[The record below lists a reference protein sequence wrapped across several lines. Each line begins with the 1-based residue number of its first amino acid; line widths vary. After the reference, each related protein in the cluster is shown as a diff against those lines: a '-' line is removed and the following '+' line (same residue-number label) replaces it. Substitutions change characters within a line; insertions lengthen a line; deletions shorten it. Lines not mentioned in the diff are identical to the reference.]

1 MAHYTK
7 PDGRLLRD
15 RLCKSCAGG
24 QHAGEA
30 CASCRRNTVRLRSG
44 DVLIFHGRDAFH
56 GLSAVVPEE
65 PPSPPPPPH
74 APQLPP
80 WARSELSHGGRISVQ
95 WRLSNARMFQEK
107 ESRDQAEWNTPA
119 FSTGGGGTGGGG
131 MGGGGMGGGGTGGG
145 GMGGGGVGGAQQL
158 DGNEVA
164 AAAIEEQLMQQA
176 MAASMA
182 SLQQGHSRRPQ
193 AGAPVPMTASC
204 EEEQLQQAIA
214 ASLAPPPA
222 SSSLLDN
229 GRFARA
235 PSPVAPPPVA
245 RPLRG
250 SGMSKDAPVEL
261 SSDEEDDEKR
271 STARAAAAPIGAPVA
286 AAASAVAAAPSA
298 AAASAVAAAPSAAP
312 VESAGYAIGKRSRSD
327 GSADEAASSVAS
339 PKARMESE
347 QDRVRKAR
355 LARFA

>member
-1 MAHYTK
+1 MDRYTK

-15 RLCKSCAGG
+15 RLCASCAGG
-24 QHAGEA
+24 RHAGVA

-56 GLSAVVPEE
+56 GLSAVVPESL
-65 PPSPPPPPH
+65 PPPPPPPPH

-95 WRLSNARMFQEK
+95 WRLSNAGIFHEK

-131 MGGGGMGGGGTGGG
+131 TGGGGMGGGGMGGGGMGGG
-145 GMGGGGVGGAQQL
+145 GMGGGGGGGAQQL
-158 DGNEVA
+158 DGSEVA

-182 SLQQGHSRRPQ
+182 SLQQGHSRQPQ
-193 AGAPVPMTASC
+193 AGAAVPMTASC
-204 EEEQLQQAIA
+204 EEAQLQQAIA

-222 SSSLLDN
+222 SSSLLDH

-235 PSPVAPPPVA
+235 PPPVAPPPVT

-250 SGMSKDAPVEL
+250 SGMSRDAPVEL
-261 SSDEEDDEKR
+261 SSDEEEDGKR
-271 STARAAAAPIGAPVA
+271 SPARAAAVPIGAPVA
-286 AAASAVAAAPSA
+286 AAASAP
-298 AAASAVAAAPSAAP
+298 AAAPSAAP
-312 VESAGYAIGKRSRSD
+312 VESAGDAVGKRSRSD
-327 GSADEAASSVAS
+327 GGADEAASSVAS
-339 PKARMESE
+339 PKARVESE
-347 QDRVRKAR
+347 QDQVRKAW

>member
-65 PPSPPPPPH
+65 PRPPAPPPH

-80 WARSELSHGGRISVQ
+80 WARSELSRGGRISVQ

-119 FSTGGGGTGGGG
+119 FSTGGGG
-131 MGGGGMGGGGTGGG
+131 MGGGGTGGG
-145 GMGGGGVGGAQQL
+145 GMGGGGMGGGGAQQL

-250 SGMSKDAPVEL
+250 SGMSRDAPVEL

-286 AAASAVAAAPSA
+286 AAASAP
-298 AAASAVAAAPSAAP
+298 AAAPSAAP
-312 VESAGYAIGKRSRSD
+312 VESAGDAIGKRSRSD
-327 GSADEAASSVAS
+327 GGADEAASSVAS
-339 PKARMESE
+339 PKARVESE

>member
-1 MAHYTK
+1 MRGQRRPLGAGGTLAAAAAVALALALALALAPALALAIKLQAVDCPPEQYMDHYTK

-15 RLCKSCAGG
+15 RLCASCAGG
-24 QHAGEA
+24 RHAGEA
-30 CASCRRNTVRLRSG
+30 CASCRRNTVRLLSG

-65 PPSPPPPPH
+65 PPSPPPH

-80 WARSELSHGGRISVQ
+80 WARSELSNGGRISVQ

-119 FSTGGGGTGGGG
+119 FSTGGGGT
-131 MGGGGMGGGGTGGG
+131 GGGGTGGG

-222 SSSLLDN
+222 SSSLLDD
-229 GRFARA
+229 GGFARA

-250 SGMSKDAPVEL
+250 SGMSRDAPVEL

-271 STARAAAAPIGAPVA
+271 STARLHPRHAVGCVACKPVRNA
-286 AAASAVAAAPSA
+286 N
-298 AAASAVAAAPSAAP
+298 
-312 VESAGYAIGKRSRSD
+312 I
-327 GSADEAASSVAS
+327 
-339 PKARMESE
+339 
-347 QDRVRKAR
+347 
-355 LARFA
+355 

>member
-7 PDGRLLRD
+7 PNGRLLRD
-15 RLCKSCAGG
+15 RLCMSCAGG
-24 QHAGEA
+24 QHAGKA
-30 CASCRRNTVRLRSG
+30 CASCTRNTVRLRSG

-65 PPSPPPPPH
+65 PPPPPPH

-131 MGGGGMGGGGTGGG
+131 TGGG
-145 GMGGGGVGGAQQL
+145 GMGGGGVGGAQEL

-222 SSSLLDN
+222 SSSLLDD

-250 SGMSKDAPVEL
+250 SGMSRDAPVEL

-298 AAASAVAAAPSAAP
+298 AP

-327 GSADEAASSVAS
+327 GGADEAASSVAS
-339 PKARMESE
+339 PKARVESE

>member
-1 MAHYTK
+1 MSHYTK

-15 RLCKSCAGG
+15 RLCRSCAGG
-24 QHAGEA
+24 QHAGKA
-30 CASCRRNTVRLRSG
+30 CASCTSNTVRLRSG

-65 PPSPPPPPH
+65 PRPPSPPPH

-119 FSTGGGGTGGGG
+119 FSTGGGGT
-131 MGGGGMGGGGTGGG
+131 GGGGTGGG

-222 SSSLLDN
+222 SSSLLDD

-250 SGMSKDAPVEL
+250 SGMSRDAPVEL

-298 AAASAVAAAPSAAP
+298 TP
-312 VESAGYAIGKRSRSD
+312 VESAGDAIAGKRSRSD
-327 GSADEAASSVAS
+327 GGADEAASSVAS
-339 PKARMESE
+339 PKARVESE

>member
-1 MAHYTK
+1 MDHYTK

-15 RLCKSCAGG
+15 RLCASCAGG
-24 QHAGEA
+24 RHAGVA
-30 CASCRRNTVRLRSG
+30 CASCTRNTVRLRSG

-56 GLSAVVPEE
+56 GLSAVVPES
-65 PPSPPPPPH
+65 PPPPPPPPH
-74 APQLPP
+74 APQL
-80 WARSELSHGGRISVQ
+80 SNGGRISVQ

-119 FSTGGGGTGGGG
+119 ISTGGGG
-131 MGGGGMGGGGTGGG
+131 MGGGGF
-145 GMGGGGVGGAQQL
+145 GGAQQL

-182 SLQQGHSRRPQ
+182 SLQQGHSRQPQ
-193 AGAPVPMTASC
+193 AGAAVPMTASC
-204 EEEQLQQAIA
+204 EEAQLQQAIA

-250 SGMSKDAPVEL
+250 SGMSRDAPVEL

-286 AAASAVAAAPSA
+286 AAASAP
-298 AAASAVAAAPSAAP
+298 AAAPSAAP
-312 VESAGYAIGKRSRSD
+312 VESAGDAIGKRSRSD
-327 GSADEAASSVAS
+327 GGADEAASSVAS